1 MARNDPHIVGLDLG
15 TTEVRAVIG
24 EVTSSGRLEVVGI
37 GRAESRGVRK
47 AVVVNLEATTEAIR
61 QAVEEAELM
70 SGVQIDSA
78 YVGIGGVQVKGHNS
92 RGVIAVS
99 RRNREIGR
107 PDVDRV
113 IEQARSIALPADR
126 EIIDVIPQEF
136 TVDGQDGIVN
146 PVGFLGMRLE
156 AAVHLVSSPITARQN
171 VITSVNRAGILVLDT
186 VLEHWA
192 AAEAVLTEDEK
203 EFGTALIDIGGE
215 TTNLAIYHK
224 GAVQHT
230 AVLPIGGSHFTS
242 DIAVGLR
249 TPIPEAERIK
259 RAFGCAIS
267 TLMDEDERASAVE
280 VPSVGGR
287 PPRLLSRQ
295 VLCEILQPRA
305 EEIFSHVYDEIERN
319 GFDRQLSSG
328 VVIVGGGALMDGTI
342 EIAEHVLDLPA
353 RSGMPRGIGGLSG
366 EIASPT
372 CATAAGLLLYGYRKQ
387 SGMGGIFTEAE
398 IEEGRMGRLR
408 GAVRKMFR

>member
-1 MARNDPHIVGLDLG
+1 MGRNDPHIVGLDIG
-15 TTEVRAVIG
+15 TTEVRAIVG
-24 EVTSSGRLEVVGI
+24 EVTEGGRLEIVGI
-37 GRAESRGVRK
+37 GRAESRGVRTG
-47 AVVVNLEATTEAIR
+47 VVVNLEATTDAVR
-61 QAVEEAELM
+61 RAVEEAELM
-70 SGVQIDSA
+70 SGLSIDSV
-78 YVGIGGVQVKGHNS
+78 YVGIAGAQVKGHNS

-107 PDVDRV
+107 ADVDRV
-113 IEQARSIALPADR
+113 VEQARSIALPADR

-136 TVDGQDGIVN
+136 TVDGQDGILN
-146 PVGFLGMRLE
+146 PIGFLGMRLE

-171 VITSVNRAGILVLDT
+171 VITSINRAGLFVQDT

-192 AAEAVLTEDEK
+192 SAEAVLTDDEK
-203 EFGTALIDIGGE
+203 EFGTALVDIGGE
-215 TTNLAIYHK
+215 TTNLAVYRK

-259 RAFGCAIS
+259 RAYGCAIS
-267 TLMDEDERASAVE
+267 TLLDDRERATAVE

-305 EEIFSHVYDEIERN
+305 EEIFSHVYDEIEQH

-353 RSGMPRGIGGLSG
+353 RCGVPRGVGGLTG

-372 CATAAGLLLYGYRKQ
+372 CATAMGLLLYGYRKQ
-387 SGMGGIFTEAE
+387 TGAAGIYSESVAE
-398 IEEGRMGRLR
+398 NGTVGRLR
-408 GAVRKMFR
+408 GIVRRVFR

>member
-1 MARNDPHIVGLDLG
+1 MARHDTHIVGLDLG
-15 TTEVRAVIG
+15 TTEVRAIIG
-24 EVTSSGRLEVVGI
+24 EVGEDERLEVVGV

-47 AVVVNLEATTEAIR
+47 GVVVNLESTTEAVR
-61 QAVEEAELM
+61 RAVEEAELM
-70 SGVQIDSA
+70 SGVQVDSA
-78 YVGIGGVQVKGHNS
+78 YVGIAGAQVKGHNS

-107 PDVDRV
+107 GDVDRV

-136 TVDGQDGIVN
+136 TVDGQDGIMN

-156 AAVHLVSSPITARQN
+156 TAVHLVSSPITARQN
-171 VITSVNRAGILVLDT
+171 VITSINRAGILVLDT

-203 EFGTALIDIGGE
+203 EFGTALVDVGGE
-215 TTNLAIYHK
+215 TTNLAIYRR

-259 RAFGCAIS
+259 RSFGCAIAS
-267 TLMDEDERASAVE
+267 LMDDHERSAAVE

-305 EEIFSHVYDEIERN
+305 EEIFTCVYEEIERN

-328 VVIVGGGALMDGTI
+328 IVIVGGGALMDGTI

-353 RSGMPRGIGGLSG
+353 RCGSPRGVGGLSG

-372 CATAAGLLLYGYRKQ
+372 WATALGLLLYGYRKQ
-387 SGMGGIFTEAE
+387 NGVAGIYCDPVTED
-398 IEEGRMGRLR
+398 GTPGRLR
-408 GAVRKMFR
+408 GLVRKFFR

>member
-1 MARNDPHIVGLDLG
+1 MARNDRHIVGLDLG
-15 TTEVRAVIG
+15 TTEVRAIIG
-24 EVTSSGRLEVVGI
+24 EVGDEGRLEVVGI

-47 AVVVNLEATTEAIR
+47 GVVVNLEATTDAVR
-61 QAVEEAELM
+61 RAVEEAELM
-70 SGVQIDSA
+70 SGLQIDSA
-78 YVGIGGVQVKGHNS
+78 YVGIAGAQVKGHNS
-92 RGVIAVS
+92 KGVIAVS

-107 PDVDRV
+107 ADVDRV
-113 IEQARSIALPADR
+113 IEQARSIALSADR

-136 TVDGQDGIVN
+136 TVDGQDGILN
-146 PVGFLGMRLE
+146 PLGFLGMRLE

-171 VITSVNRAGILVLDT
+171 VITSINRAGILVLDT

-203 EFGTALIDIGGE
+203 EFGTALVDIGGE
-215 TTNLAIYHK
+215 TTNLAIYQR
-224 GAVQHT
+224 GSVQHT

-259 RAFGCAIS
+259 RAYGCAIS
-267 TLMDEDERASAVE
+267 TLMDDRERSTAVE

-305 EEIFSHVYDEIERN
+305 EEIFSHVYDEIEKN

-353 RSGMPRGIGGLSG
+353 RCGAPRGVGGLSG

-372 CATAAGLLLYGYRKQ
+372 CATAGGLLLYGFRKQ
-387 SGMGGIFTEAE
+387 NGAAGIYTEPGVAE
-398 IEEGRMGRLR
+398 GAAGRIR
-408 GAVRKMFR
+408 GVVRKIFG

>member
-1 MARNDPHIVGLDLG
+1 MPRNEPHIVGLDLG
-15 TTEVRAVIG
+15 TTEVRAIIG
-24 EVTSSGRLEVVGI
+24 EVGDGGRLEVVGI

-47 AVVVNLEATTEAIR
+47 GVVVNLEATTEAVR
-61 QAVEEAELM
+61 KAVEEAELM
-70 SGVQIDSA
+70 SGAQIDSA
-78 YVGIGGVQVKGHNS
+78 YVGIAGAQVRGHNS
-92 RGVIAVS
+92 KGVIAVS

-107 PDVDRV
+107 ADVDRV
-113 IEQARSIALPADR
+113 IEQARSIALAADR

-136 TVDGQDGIVN
+136 TVDGQDGILN

-171 VITSVNRAGILVLDT
+171 VITSINRAGILVLDT

-192 AAEAVLTEDEK
+192 AAESVLTEDEK
-203 EFGTALIDIGGE
+203 EYGTAIIDIGGE
-215 TTNLAIYHK
+215 TTNVAIYQR

-230 AVLPIGGSHFTS
+230 AVLPVGGSHFTS

-259 RAFGCAIS
+259 RAYGCAIS
-267 TLMDEDERASAVE
+267 TLMDDRERSTAVE

-305 EEIFSHVYDEIERN
+305 EEIFSQVYEEIERN
-319 GFDRQLSSG
+319 GFDRRLSSG

-353 RSGMPRGIGGLSG
+353 RCGTPRGVGGLSG

-372 CATAAGLLLYGYRKQ
+372 FATAAGLLLYGYRKQ
-387 SGMGGIFTEAE
+387 RGVAGIYSEQDAS
-398 IEEGRMGRLR
+398 EGAAGRLR
-408 GAVRKMFR
+408 GLVKRLFA

>member
-1 MARNDPHIVGLDLG
+1 MARNEPHIVGLDLG
-15 TTEVRAVIG
+15 TTEVRAIIG
-24 EVTSSGRLEVVGI
+24 EVGDAGRLEIVGI

-47 AVVVNLEATTEAIR
+47 GVVVNLEATTEAVR
-61 QAVEEAELM
+61 KAVEEAELM
-70 SGVQIDSA
+70 SGAQIDSA
-78 YVGIGGVQVKGHNS
+78 YVGIAGAQVRGHNS
-92 RGVIAVS
+92 KGVIAVS

-136 TVDGQDGIVN
+136 TVDGQDGILN

-171 VITSVNRAGILVLDT
+171 VITSINRAGLLVLDT
-186 VLEHWA
+186 VVEHWA

-203 EFGTALIDIGGE
+203 EYGTAIIDIGGE
-215 TTNLAIYHK
+215 TTNVAIYQK

-230 AVLPIGGSHFTS
+230 AVLPVGGSHFTS

-259 RAFGCAIS
+259 RNYGCAIS
-267 TLMDEDERASAVE
+267 TLMDDRERSTAVE

-305 EEIFSHVYDEIERN
+305 EEIFSQVYDEIERN
-319 GFDRQLSSG
+319 GFDRKLSSG

-353 RSGMPRGIGGLSG
+353 RCGLPRGVGGLSG

-372 CATAAGLLLYGYRKQ
+372 FATAAGLLLYGYRKQ
-387 SGMGGIFTEAE
+387 
-398 IEEGRMGRLR
+398 R
-408 GAVRKMFR
+408 GAAGIYSEQDATAGTAGRVRGWIRGLLG